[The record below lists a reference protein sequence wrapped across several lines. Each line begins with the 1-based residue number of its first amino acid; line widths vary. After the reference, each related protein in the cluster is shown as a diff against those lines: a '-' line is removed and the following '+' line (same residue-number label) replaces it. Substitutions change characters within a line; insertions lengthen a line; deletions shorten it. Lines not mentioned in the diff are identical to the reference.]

1 MIMWFPKLSLF
12 LLSFGIC
19 CSLFQAPAFAIKKS
33 YIVYLGSHVHGPE
46 VTDADLDRVTDSH
59 YNLLGSFLGSKEK
72 AREAIFDS
80 YQRHINGF
88 AATLE
93 EEEAAEIAKHPEVVS
108 VFHNRQSKLQTTHS
122 WELMS
127 LEWNGE
133 VIPGSLWTEGR
144 FGEDTIIAN
153 LDTVVFQKTK
163 YILICNMERNKAFGP
178 DQKAFATKGLDLF
191 RPGGKVNVSLTLRL
205 GFACN
210 RKLIGARYFNKGFIS
225 NGGGVN
231 SSQLNA
237 LDEDGHGTHTL
248 STAGGNFVP
257 GATVLGVDYGT
268 AKGGSPKARVAAY
281 KVCWGPKNKCFDS
294 DVLAAFDMAIHDGV
308 DVISV
313 SLASKDVGSGYFDD
327 VRAIG
332 AFHAVKHGITV
343 VFAAGNTA
351 REGAGSVRNFAPW
364 MITVAASTLDRK
376 FKDYV
381 ELENGL
387 HLEGI
392 SLSKPLP
399 ERRLYP
405 LITGAEGMVA
415 NGSSDVGLLCLEDL
429 DPNKV
434 KGKIVVCLEGGYVFP
449 VMKGLLVAEAGAA
462 GMIMCNHERSPN
474 ETSFEELHFLP
485 VSHLNYEDCRS
496 LYAYINSS
504 DNPMAY
510 FTPPTTQLYT
520 KPAPLMAVSSSRGPN
535 PFTPEILKPDIT
547 APGVDII
554 AANTEAVSPTGFP
567 EDTRR
572 SAFLF
577 KSGTS
582 MSCPHVA
589 GVAGLLKTLKPDWSP
604 AAIRSAIMTT
614 AETRDNTGNALRD
627 DLSLNK
633 STPFGYGSGHIKP
646 NRAMNPGLV
655 YDLRVEDYLDF
666 LCAIG
671 YNQSM
676 VERFSEGPYTCPES
690 GNPLDLNYPSI
701 AVPKLSG
708 SVTISRKLKNVG
720 TPGNY
725 TARVCEPFGISVSVE
740 PSSLQFENIGE
751 EKGFKL
757 TLKAKGDGA
766 ANKDYVF
773 GALTWT
779 DGKHYVRSPI
789 AVAAAAS
796 T

>member
-88 AATLE
+88 AATLV

-191 RPGGKVNVSLTLRL
+191 RPGGK
-205 GFACN
+205 
-210 RKLIGARYFNKGFIS
+210 
-225 NGGGVN
+225 
-231 SSQLNA
+231 
-237 LDEDGHGTHTL
+237 
-248 STAGGNFVP
+248 
-257 GATVLGVDYGT
+257 
-268 AKGGSPKARVAAY
+268 
-281 KVCWGPKNKCFDS
+281 
-294 DVLAAFDMAIHDGV
+294 
-308 DVISV
+308 
-313 SLASKDVGSGYFDD
+313 
-327 VRAIG
+327 
-332 AFHAVKHGITV
+332 
-343 VFAAGNTA
+343 
-351 REGAGSVRNFAPW
+351 
-364 MITVAASTLDRK
+364 
-376 FKDYV
+376 
-381 ELENGL
+381 
-387 HLEGI
+387 GI

-535 PFTPEILKPDIT
+535 PFTPEILKVLT
-547 APGVDII
+547 A
-554 AANTEAVSPTGFP
+554 T
-567 EDTRR
+567 
-572 SAFLF
+572 
-577 KSGTS
+577 
-582 MSCPHVA
+582 
-589 GVAGLLKTLKPDWSP
+589 
-604 AAIRSAIMTT
+604 
-614 AETRDNTGNALRD
+614 ETRDNTGNALRD

>member
-1 MIMWFPKLSLF
+1 MWFPKLSLF

-59 YNLLGSFLGSKEK
+59 YNLLGSFLGTKEK

-163 YILICNMERNKAFGP
+163 YILICNMERNK
-178 DQKAFATKGLDLF
+178 
-191 RPGGKVNVSLTLRL
+191 
-205 GFACN
+205 
-210 RKLIGARYFNKGFIS
+210 
-225 NGGGVN
+225 
-231 SSQLNA
+231 
-237 LDEDGHGTHTL
+237 
-248 STAGGNFVP
+248 
-257 GATVLGVDYGT
+257 
-268 AKGGSPKARVAAY
+268 
-281 KVCWGPKNKCFDS
+281 
-294 DVLAAFDMAIHDGV
+294 
-308 DVISV
+308 
-313 SLASKDVGSGYFDD
+313 
-327 VRAIG
+327 
-332 AFHAVKHGITV
+332 
-343 VFAAGNTA
+343 
-351 REGAGSVRNFAPW
+351 
-364 MITVAASTLDRK
+364 
-376 FKDYV
+376 
-381 ELENGL
+381 
-387 HLEGI
+387 
-392 SLSKPLP
+392 
-399 ERRLYP
+399 
-405 LITGAEGMVA
+405 
-415 NGSSDVGLLCLEDL
+415 
-429 DPNKV
+429 V
-434 KGKIVVCLEGGYVFP
+434 KGKIAVCLEGGYVFP

-671 YNQSM
+671 YNQSK

-725 TARVCEPFGISVSVE
+725 TACVCEPFGISVSVE